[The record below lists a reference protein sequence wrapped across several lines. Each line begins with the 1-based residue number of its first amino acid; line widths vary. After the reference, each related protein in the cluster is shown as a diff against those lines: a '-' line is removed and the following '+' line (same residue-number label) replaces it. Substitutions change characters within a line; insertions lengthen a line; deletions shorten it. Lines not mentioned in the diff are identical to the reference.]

1 MPLVTLLAVA
11 AVVLAWR
18 RRASL
23 YAPVA
28 DRPAWSVALLAG
40 LAGST
45 AGALTNDSGPV
56 LLVIGVFVL
65 AWATAYVQGAP
76 HPAEAVDAPVRP
88 PAGAPRAGSVAGGD

>member
-1 MPLVTLLAVA
+1 V
-11 AVVLAWR
+11 
-18 RRASL
+18 S
-23 YAPVA
+23 
-28 DRPAWSVALLAG
+28 DRPAWTVALLAG

-76 HPAEAVDAPVRP
+76 RRADAGDPSRAPTVGARP
-88 PAGAPRAGSVAGGD
+88 AGSVAGGD